1 MTKRLITLRGC
12 LSCMLFICAFVG
24 VEPAALADTVYLKN
38 GAWIDGVAIQR
49 DDAVLVRIGEI
60 GRVELEL
67 DDVYAIE
74 RNSLT
79 GSETTA
85 AAVQA
90 RGVEITPQKVDQE
103 DPGAADESAPRD
115 GPDEAKSGEKR
126 DAGNEGASS
135 SKSQAAGDAEVE
147 AIAPELKALIE
158 KHVADLK
165 RDQAKFR
172 VRAER
177 HLKRVGTVA
186 IPFLIPLVRD
196 GGEQTRVAVMR
207 LFLGFG
213 DERVVDPCIG
223 ALLDSNEYVRDFAQ
237 QTLRRVTLENF
248 GFHANASPR
257 RRRFAQ
263 QKWAKWWR
271 AEQKELEEVRALT
284 ADKKKS

>member
-1 MTKRLITLRGC
+1 
-12 LSCMLFICAFVG
+12 MLFSFVSVG
-24 VEPAALADTVYLKN
+24 VGPAAQADTVYLKN
-38 GAWIDGVAIQR
+38 GAWIDGVAVQR
-49 DDAVLVRIGEI
+49 DDSVLVRIGEI
-60 GRVELEL
+60 GRVEIELEE
-67 DDVYAIE
+67 VYAIE
-74 RNSLT
+74 KNSLT

-90 RGVEITPQKVDQE
+90 RGVEITPQKTGKE
-103 DPGAADESAPRD
+103 GSSAADESAGSD
-115 GPDEAKSGEKR
+115 APDEAPSGEKA
-126 DAGNEGASS
+126 DAHDDSEKSS
-135 SKSQAAGDAEVE
+135 EREDVATPEVE
-147 AIAPELKALIE
+147 DIAPELKTLIE

-177 HLKRVGTVA
+177 HLKGVGPPA
-186 IPFLIPLVRD
+186 IPFLIPLVSD
-196 GGEQTRVAVMR
+196 AGEQTRVAVMR
-207 LFLGFG
+207 LFLAFG
-213 DERVVDPCIG
+213 DEQVVDPCIG
-223 ALLDSNEYVRDFAQ
+223 ALLDSNEYVRDFAH

-271 AEQKELEEVRALT
+271 AEQKELEELRALS